1 MTIKYKNTKGMEF
14 IINVRLKEDTSIVV
28 DIRVFSTGSPVLAT
42 KQFMIP
48 YGHSGI
54 IPPFNFNALEEGIR
68 NIIDLMYKESTI
80 QEFKQEDMVQ
90 TIDLLMMNEAP
101 VVDIDVMDEY
111 DVCTNSSV

>member
-1 MTIKYKNTKGMEF
+1 MTIKYKNKKGMEF
-14 IINVRLKEDTSIVV
+14 IINVRLKEDSSILVH
-28 DIRVFSTGSPVLAT
+28 IRLFSTGSPVLAT

-68 NIIDLMYKESTI
+68 NMIDLMYKESTVR
-80 QEFKQEDMVQ
+80 EFKQEHLVEI
-90 TIDLLMMNEAP
+90 IDLVIMNEAP

-111 DVCTNSSV
+111 DVYTNSAV